1 MELTPIIKESFSQ
14 YAGAVLQSRALVDA
28 RDCLK
33 PSARQIFYCMYTDK
47 FTSNKPFKKT
57 LKSIGSAMRM
67 YIHGDSSCEG
77 VIMRAGQPFSMRYP
91 LVEVEGSYGNLMESG
106 NWAAPRYTAS
116 RLSATSNYLFKDIDK
131 NTIEEWR
138 DNYDDTEQYPA
149 VLPSKGYYNI
159 VNPTMGI
166 GVGAATHIPGFN
178 LTEVNKALTYLLFHP
193 DCDFEDIYCAPDF
206 PTGCTLLN
214 EDEVKESLKKGY
226 GKSCKLRATIEYD
239 EKDNCLIVTEIP
251 YGVYTNTICKEL
263 ELLEEDPH
271 CGIERHNDLTG
282 EHACIKIYLSKRA
295 NPSQVIRN
303 LYKKTSLQ
311 SHYGINMTMLDKGRF
326 PKIFSWKEALQA
338 HIDHEKEVYRNG
350 FIYDVTKIKNRLHI
364 VEGLLKAI
372 SQIDEV
378 VKLIKGAADSKN
390 ASIAL
395 QRHLNITEVQAK
407 AILDIKL
414 ARLAHLEI
422 AKLEQEKNEL
432 EAEKDRIENILAD
445 ELLFNQ
451 EIAKGWEKVAKELG
465 DKRRTKIENIESD
478 DDEEPIEKK
487 QMIVHLTNFN
497 NIYVY
502 EDSSLI
508 SQRRGGTGS
517 KFKMSDGEAIIS
529 TISDSNYNNILMF
542 SNLGKVYNCNLN
554 MIEYGKKIPLSSI
567 IDLAD
572 GEYITLMIS
581 DKDKTNADFI
591 VFITKNGLIKKTAF
605 SDYNIKKTKGVAAIK
620 LKADDEVIDAFL
632 VTDKDSIGIGTE
644 KGSYLSFALD
654 SVGATGRVTSG
665 VKAISLRSGD
675 KIVKSTIITD
685 SSKEILSITK
695 MGMVKKTSLDEL
707 PLSNR
712 ANKGTIIHKLQD
724 DDTLVSIA
732 AVSPTNETII
742 VSSKNSSIKFSLREV
757 RESGKNTIGTK
768 SIKITDGNEVKGIF
782 VE

>member
-1 MELTPIIKESFSQ
+1 M
-14 YAGAVLQSRALVDA
+14 
-28 RDCLK
+28 
-33 PSARQIFYCMYTDK
+33 
-47 FTSNKPFKKT
+47 
-57 LKSIGSAMRM
+57 
-67 YIHGDSSCEG
+67 DSSCEG

-116 RLSATSNYLFKDIDK
+116 RLSTISNYLFKDIDK

-138 DNYDDTEQYPA
+138 NNYDDTEQYPA

-239 EKDNCLIVTEIP
+239 EKDNCLIVTEVP

-395 QRHLNITEVQAK
+395 QRHLNITEIQAK

-422 AKLEQEKNEL
+422 AKLEQEKKEL
-432 EAEKDRIENILAD
+432 EAEKNRIETILSD

-517 KFKMSDGEAIIS
+517 KFKMSDGEMIIS

-581 DKDKTNADFI
+581 DRDKTNADFI

-620 LKADDEVIDAFL
+620 LKADDEVVDAFL
-632 VTDKDSIGIGTE
+632 VTDKDSIGIGT
-644 KGSYLSFALD
+644 KNGSYLSFALD
-654 SVGATGRVTSG
+654 GVGATGRVTSG
-665 VKAISLRSGD
+665 VKAISLRPGD
-675 KIVKSTIITD
+675 KVVKSTIITD

-724 DDTLVSIA
+724 DDALVSIA
-732 AVSPTNETII
+732 AVGPTNEAII